1 MPLSD
6 EQRAII
12 AKLEHGL
19 DDRFMTIGA
28 PFVTAG
34 PVLLTINE
42 RVRVAAT
49 LRHAWLSR
57 KEWRAYCRS
66 VELAQYA
73 KLKDIAKNNVPRGQ
87 RQDWI
92 QRYYG
97 KSKET
102 LKRYFVRKR
111 HP

>member
-6 EQRAII
+6 EQQTIL

-28 PFVTAG
+28 PSVTAG

-57 KEWRAYCRS
+57 KEWRAYCWD
-66 VELAQYA
+66 VEVAQYE
-73 KLKDIAKNNVPRGQ
+73 KLKEIAKTNVPYGQ
-87 RQDWI
+87 REGWI

-97 KSKET
+97 KSKNT
-102 LKRYFVRKR
+102 LIRYFTRKR
-111 HP
+111 RP